1 VARHTFATTC
11 MQRGVQTRYIK
22 AMLGHSTDRMIN
34 LYMSVTD
41 QGAKAQMDAAFEGF
55 GIGE

>member
-1 VARHTFATTC
+1 